1 MAGLEEVT
9 FCAALRE
16 KYRPE
21 ALDAE
26 FENIVIAPRRRG
38 NFFEKKF
45 FFFFTWNMLG
55 CYFCHQCHIWHV
67 LVPFEQHGHPKIH
80 LKSFPNI
87 FSLHILCK
95 NLMI

>member
-1 MAGLEEVT
+1 MTGLEEVT

-45 FFFFTWNMLG
+45 FFTWNMLG
-55 CYFCHQCHIWHV
+55 CYIWHD
-67 LVPFEQHGHPKIH
+67 LVPFEQYGHPKNT
-80 LKSFPNI
+80 LKK
-87 FSLHILCK
+87 FSQHFFLAYF
-95 NLMI
+95 M

>member
-21 ALDAE
+21 ALNAE

-45 FFFFTWNMLG
+45 FFFYME
-55 CYFCHQCHIWHV
+55 YARV
-67 LVPFEQHGHPKIH
+67 LLLSSVPH
-80 LKSFPNI
+80 LACFGTI
-87 FSLHILCK
+87 
-95 NLMI
+95 

>member
-38 NFFEKKF
+38 NFFEKKI
-45 FFFFTWNMLG
+45 FFTWNMLG
-55 CYFCHQCHIWHV
+55 HYFCHQCHIWHV
-67 LVPFEQHGHPKIH
+67 LVPFEQYGHPKNT
-80 LKSFPNI
+80 LKK
-87 FSLHILCK
+87 FSQHFFLAYF
-95 NLMI
+95 M

>member
-38 NFFEKKF
+38 NFFENF
-45 FFFFTWNMLG
+45 FNFL
-55 CYFCHQCHIWHV
+55 
-67 LVPFEQHGHPKIH
+67 HGI
-80 LKSFPNI
+80 
-87 FSLHILCK
+87 C
-95 NLMI
+95 

>member
-26 FENIVIAPRRRG
+26 FENIVIAPRRTG

-45 FFFFTWNMLG
+45 FFFS
-55 CYFCHQCHIWHV
+55 
-67 LVPFEQHGHPKIH
+67 HGI
-80 LKSFPNI
+80 
-87 FSLHILCK
+87 C
-95 NLMI
+95 

>member
-21 ALDAE
+21 ALNAE

-38 NFFEKKF
+38 NFFENF
-45 FFFFTWNMLG
+45 FNFL
-55 CYFCHQCHIWHV
+55 
-67 LVPFEQHGHPKIH
+67 HGI
-80 LKSFPNI
+80 
-87 FSLHILCK
+87 C
-95 NLMI
+95 

>member
-45 FFFFTWNMLG
+45 FFYME
-55 CYFCHQCHIWHV
+55 YVRV
-67 LVPFEQHGHPKIH
+67 LLLSSVPH
-80 LKSFPNI
+80 LACFGTI
-87 FSLHILCK
+87 
-95 NLMI
+95 